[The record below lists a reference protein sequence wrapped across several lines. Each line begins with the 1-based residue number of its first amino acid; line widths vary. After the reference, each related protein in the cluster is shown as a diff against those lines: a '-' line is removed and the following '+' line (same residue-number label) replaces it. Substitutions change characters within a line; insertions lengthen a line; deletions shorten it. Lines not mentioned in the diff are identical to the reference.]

1 MPDSPISHGDT
12 RQDYETPQEFIDAV
26 EQRFGKLTF
35 DLAAQATNTK
45 VPGGF
50 FTEADNA
57 LTQPWPNGLLWLNPP
72 FKVIDPW
79 AARCLAMGHPERRI
93 LMLTPASIDALWYAK
108 HVHQRASVL
117 AVSPRIKFVGEK
129 HAYPKPLML
138 SCFGFGVSGM
148 DVWRWKP

>member
-12 RQDYETPQEFIDAV
+12 RQDYGTPLEFIEAV
-26 EQRFGKLTF
+26 ERRFGKLTF
-35 DLAAQATNTK
+35 DIAASPENAK
-45 VPGGF
+45 CEKF
-50 FTEADNA
+50 FTEADDA
-57 LTQPWPNGLLWLNPP
+57 LEQPWPNGLLWLNPP

-79 AARCLAMGHPERRI
+79 AEQCLFYGNPLRRI

-108 HVHQRASVL
+108 HVHQKAAVL

-138 SCFGFGVSGM
+138 SCFGFGVSGL